1 MSAHNLPNHTRRAA
15 VSSAMVDVGPLLDS
29 IISIIDNVEVNR
41 DVSSALKLLVCAYF
55 GSQGFRELKR
65 IEEVSC
71 YMERVGGS
79 VVHPYRGLIR
89 SPGSMQPLEGQLKG
103 RQQFSSFW
111 HNVV

>member
-15 VSSAMVDVGPLLDS
+15 VSSAMVDVGLLLDS
-29 IISIIDNVEVNR
+29 IISIINNVEVNR
-41 DVSSALKLLVCAYF
+41 DVSALKLLVCAYF
-55 GSQGFRELKR
+55 GSQGFREPKR

-89 SPGSMQPLEGQLKG
+89 SPGSMQPLEVQLKG
-103 RQQFSSFW
+103 RRQFSSFW